1 MQKRFS
7 IIFTI
12 CLCLQFFVNTLYA
25 DQVKSP
31 KISVDKASVSS
42 RIDNVR
48 NLVHSSS
55 GSKRVEKGD
64 SEAKQ
69 FKADANAHL
78 ERAEQLF
85 KSGDMEGANNALH
98 ESTMSMFKAIRKVG
112 LGKPGTDK
120 LLQDYRDRR
129 NSLNA
134 LVDALERVAKEKKTS
149 PVGLSEIGN
158 KAINAD
164 KLAES
169 GDIKQARILLDEAYE
184 SVKLEVEMLRS
195 GDTLVRTLEFASE
208 EEEYIYELDRN
219 DTHQMLVT
227 LLLEDKKI
235 DATVQEQVDAYLA
248 EADVFRTKALTESDA
263 GHYGKGI
270 QLLEEST
277 KQLVKAIRRA
287 GVYIPG

>member
-1 MQKRFS
+1 MQKSLS
-7 IIFTI
+7 IFFISVI
-12 CLCLQFFVNTLYA
+12 LQFFVFAVYA
-25 DQVKSP
+25 DEVKTP
-31 KISVDKASVSS
+31 KIAVDKASVSS

-48 NLVHSSS
+48 NLIHSSS
-55 GSKRVEKGD
+55 GSKRVEQGD
-64 SEAKQ
+64 PEAKQ
-69 FKADANAHL
+69 FKADASAHL
-78 ERAEQLF
+78 ERAEMLF
-85 KSGDMEGANNALH
+85 QSGDMKAANNALH

-129 NSLNA
+129 SSLNA

-149 PVGLSEIGN
+149 PAGLSEIGN
-158 KAINAD
+158 KASNAD

-184 SVKLEVEMLRS
+184 SVKIEVEMLRS

-208 EEEYIYELDRN
+208 EEEYKYELDRN

-227 LLLEDKKI
+227 LLLEDKKV
-235 DATVQEQVDAYLA
+235 DATGQQQVDAYLA
-248 EADVFRTKALTESDA
+248 EAEVFRKRALTESGA
-263 GHYGKGI
+263 GQYGKGI